1 MFLCTNCFF
10 YTAVRDDPYMSI
22 EYDNLPSE
30 RVLFMN
36 CKHCNRPHYHRALLA
51 SKSDYE
57 KVVKDQLK
65 PKK

>member
-10 YTAVRDDPYMSI
+10 YTAVRDDPRMSI

-30 RVLFMN
+30 HDPFMP
-36 CKHCNRPHYHRALLA
+36 CKHCNRLYSHRVLMA

-57 KVVKDQLK
+57 RIVKDQLK
-65 PKK
+65 SKK